1 MKTYGNVLM
10 GDRFG
15 LLMVMF
21 AAILW
26 GTVGVVVQNIYIQ
39 SATNPLSIGFF
50 RLGISV
56 PLLFLACFGIKG
68 RQMFQIAKRDL
79 ALMVLGGI
87 AIAFSQ
93 VCYFASIGY
102 IGVAAATLISLCT
115 APIGVALLA
124 SLLLRERFTLAIL
137 SALILAVGGT
147 VLLVEVQTSQINLQS
162 QTVLGIFFALSSAL
176 GTASFNLCSRVLAR
190 HNHPL
195 QSLTV
200 GMFAGAIFLFVIASI
215 SGLAIEYS
223 FISWMSLLY
232 LGTVTTAL
240 GYLLYFSGMRHTPAT
255 VASIATLLEPLT
267 ATVLAWWL
275 LGEKLSKSVIMGGIL
290 LLMAIVI
297 LYWENLRRSHRNSQ
311 EELKNKQN

>member
-1 MKTYGNVLM
+1 MKTYGNVRR

-15 LLMVMF
+15 LLLVMF

-26 GTVGVVVQNIYIQ
+26 GTVGVVVQNIYAQ
-39 SATNPLSIGFF
+39 SVTNPLSIGFF

-56 PLLFLACFGIKG
+56 PLLFIACFGIKG

-79 ALMVLGGI
+79 ALMVLGGVT
-87 AIAFSQ
+87 IAFSQ

-102 IGVAAATLISLCT
+102 IGVAAATLISICT

-137 SALILAVGGT
+137 LALILAVGGT
-147 VLLVEVQTSQINLQS
+147 VLLVDVQTDRIYLQS
-162 QTVLGIFFALSSAL
+162 QTILGIFFALSSAL
-176 GTASFNLCSRVLAR
+176 GTASFNLCSRILAR

-195 QSLTV
+195 QSLTI

-223 FISWMSLLY
+223 FIGWISLFY

-255 VASIATLLEPLT
+255 VASIIILLEPLT
-267 ATVLAWWL
+267 STILAWWL
-275 LGEKLSKSVIMGGIL
+275 LGEKLSESVIVGGIL
-290 LLMAIVI
+290 LLIAIAI
-297 LYWENLRRSHRNSQ
+297 LYWEKIASDRRNSGR
-311 EELKNKQN
+311 N